1 MAVTYKNTWKN
12 ILTALKSKIRAEM
25 KCPVITDNTD
35 LKSNQFIKLYPIG
48 SDQLEKASFLE
59 TRQYN
64 ISCQYFMLRRNT
76 PEFENYI
83 QNQISI
89 LEALIHDNITLTLA
103 DSSLAYNIT
112 MGVMTYSAEVEE
124 YDDYHIV
131 EWELSCTHS
140 GNAN

>member
-12 ILTALKSKIRAEM
+12 ILVALKSKIRAEM
-25 KCPVITDNTD
+25 KCPVTTDNTD
-35 LKSNQFIKLYPIG
+35 LKSNQFIRLYPTG

-76 PEFENYI
+76 PEFENYV

-89 LEALIHDNITLTLA
+89 LEALVHDNITLTLA
-103 DSSLAYNIT
+103 DSSLAYDVT
-112 MGVMTYSAEVEE
+112 MGAMTYDAEVEE

-131 EWELSCTHS
+131 EWDLSCTHS

>member
-1 MAVTYKNTWKN
+1 MAVTYTNTWKN
-12 ILTALKSKIRAEM
+12 ILVALKSKIRAEM
-25 KCPVITDNTD
+25 KCPVTTDNTD
-35 LKSNQFIKLYPIG
+35 LKSNQFIKLYSIG

-103 DSSLAYNIT
+103 DSSLAYDIT
-112 MGVMTYSAEVEE
+112 MGAMTYNIEVEE

-131 EWELSCTHS
+131 EWDLSCTHS

>member
-12 ILTALKSKIRAEM
+12 ILVALKSKIRAEM

-76 PEFENYI
+76 PEFENYV

-89 LEALIHDNITLTLA
+89 LEALVHDNITLTLA
-103 DSSLAYNIT
+103 DSSLAYDVT
-112 MGVMTYSAEVEE
+112 MGTMTYDTDVEE
-124 YDDYHIV
+124 YEDYHIV
-131 EWELSCTHS
+131 EWDLSCTHS
-140 GNAN
+140 GNAA

>member
-1 MAVTYKNTWKN
+1 
-12 ILTALKSKIRAEM
+12 M

-35 LKSNQFIKLYPIG
+35 LKSNQFIKLYPTG

-76 PEFENYI
+76 PEFENYV

-89 LEALIHDNITLTLA
+89 LEALVHDNITLTLA
-103 DSSLAYNIT
+103 DSSLAYDVT
-112 MGVMTYSAEVEE
+112 MGTMTYDTDVEE
-124 YDDYHIV
+124 YEDYHIV
-131 EWELSCTHS
+131 EWDLSCTHS
-140 GNAN
+140 GNAA

>member
-25 KCPVITDNTD
+25 KCPVTTDNTD

-76 PEFENYI
+76 PEFENYV

-89 LEALIHDNITLTLA
+89 LEALVHDNITLTLA
-103 DSSLAYNIT
+103 DSSLAYDIT
-112 MGVMTYSAEVEE
+112 MGAMTYNIEVEE

-131 EWELSCTHS
+131 EWDLSCTHS

>member
-12 ILTALKSKIRAEM
+12 ILVALNSKIRAEM
-25 KCPVITDNTD
+25 KCPVTTDNTD
-35 LKSNQFIKLYPIG
+35 LKSNQFIRLYPIG

-76 PEFENYI
+76 PEFENYV

-89 LEALIHDNITLTLA
+89 LEALVHDNITLTLA
-103 DSSLAYNIT
+103 DSSLAYDVT
-112 MGVMTYSAEVEE
+112 MGAMTYDAEVEE

-131 EWELSCTHS
+131 EWDLSCTHS

>member
-25 KCPVITDNTD
+25 KCPVTTDNTD
-35 LKSNQFIKLYPIG
+35 LKSNQFIRLYPIG

-103 DSSLAYNIT
+103 DSSLAYDIT
-112 MGVMTYSAEVEE
+112 MGAMTYNIEVEE

-131 EWELSCTHS
+131 EWDLSCTHS

>member
-1 MAVTYKNTWKN
+1 MAVTYSNVWKS
-12 ILTALKSKIRAEM
+12 ILVALKSKIRAEM
-25 KCPVITDNTD
+25 KCPVTTDNTD
-35 LKSNQFIKLYPIG
+35 LKSNQFIRLYPIG

-76 PEFENYI
+76 PEFENYV

-89 LEALIHDNITLTLA
+89 LEALVHDNITLTLA
-103 DSSLAYNIT
+103 DSSLAYDVT
-112 MGVMTYSAEVEE
+112 MGAMTYDAEVEE

-131 EWELSCTHS
+131 EWDLSCTHS

>member
-25 KCPVITDNTD
+25 KCPVTTDNTD
-35 LKSNQFIKLYPIG
+35 LKSNQFIKLYTIG

-103 DSSLAYNIT
+103 DSSLAYDIT
-112 MGVMTYSAEVEE
+112 MGAMTYNIEVEE

-131 EWELSCTHS
+131 EWDLSCTHS

>member
-12 ILTALKSKIRAEM
+12 ILVALKSKIRAEM
-25 KCPVITDNTD
+25 KCPVTTDNTD
-35 LKSNQFIKLYPIG
+35 LKSNQFIRLYPIG

-76 PEFENYI
+76 PEFENYV

-89 LEALIHDNITLTLA
+89 LEALVHDNITLTLA
-103 DSSLAYNIT
+103 DSSLAYDVT
-112 MGVMTYSAEVEE
+112 MGAMTYDAEVEE

-131 EWELSCTHS
+131 EWDLSCTHS